1 MKLVLSN
8 REVTRAREFFWI
20 KFKFFRDS
28 AFHMFPLGIKPY
40 LIGGVIIE
48 IVHTLRGLMDS

>member
-48 IVHTLRGLMDS
+48 VVHI